1 MQGGAGVD
9 LVQHLLREVMVDV
22 ASVRGLATLRD
33 EDWLRP
39 LVERGEV

>member
-9 LVQHLLREVMVDV
+9 LVQHLLREVMVV
-22 ASVRGLATLRD
+22 AAVRGLAPLGD
-33 EDWLRP
+33 KDWLRA